1 MKERVW
7 RWSGC
12 DLLFAWVLY
21 KYFIEG
27 ERWSNKEVER
37 ERERMTCVLFLEL
50 DISENMAGSG

>member
-37 ERERMTCVLFLEL
+37 ERERER
-50 DISENMAGSG
+50 ENDMRIVFGA